1 VDEQKAVELLKA
13 ILIKFY
19 HDFHMEPKSFLQD
32 LIKHFGS
39 AAYKRESE
47 GFNHRVCLKVFEEM
61 YPE

>member
-1 VDEQKAVELLKA
+1 VDEQKAVELL
-13 ILIKFY
+13 
-19 HDFHMEPKSFLQD
+19 KSFLQD